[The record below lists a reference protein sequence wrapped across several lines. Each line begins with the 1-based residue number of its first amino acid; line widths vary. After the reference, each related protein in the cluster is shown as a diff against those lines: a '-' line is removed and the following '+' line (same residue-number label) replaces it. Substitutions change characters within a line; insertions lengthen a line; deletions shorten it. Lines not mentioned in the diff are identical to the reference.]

1 MQHYFAIKAQQNI
14 HIDSNKSLTIHM
26 PLQASTWTTYL
37 NIWTHKNVLEPTTM
51 NYELH
56 PNLCMYLCNYV
67 CSSQDYIAW
76 NVGAKMN
83 HFSQSFKT

>member
-1 MQHYFAIKAQQNI
+1 MQHYFALKAQQHI

-26 PLQASTWTTYL
+26 PPQASTWTTYL
-37 NIWTHKNVLEPTTM
+37 NIWTHKNVLESTTM

-56 PNLCMYLCNYV
+56 PNLGMYLCNYV
-67 CSSQDYIAW
+67 CSSQGYIAW

-83 HFSQSFKT
+83 HFFQSFKT